1 MKTTFKDFLL
11 TLAVSVLLASNSFG
25 QGNSVKLDFETD
37 PEEAAPGIVFA
48 GTSEWIDPDFSI
60 DGNGYLKITDAL
72 NGQSGAIV
80 MPDLSNPP
88 GSALSSFSISA
99 DLRVGGGTAS
109 PADGFSFN
117 LVRPDDPLA
126 QDPPEL
132 TYSGIR
138 GEGSLP
144 EEGSRTGLGIGFD
157 EWQSGPTAPG
167 SSATDCGE
175 FMADTDAERF
185 DCVGI
190 SVRVDG
196 ELLGQVPFPI
206 RNGELEDQQSLQTGP
221 LIEGDLEERTLALGY
236 ARLVITVTP
245 DGNNPDTRSNLSVIY
260 KDRTVFDEVI
270 DYRPT
275 PGQLV
280 FAGRTG
286 GANANHHIDNIEI
299 TTDFDPDPLGDFNLD
314 MVIDVTDF
322 MILADNM
329 NTTPGLGL
337 QNDYQLGD
345 VNFSGT
351 VDLADFVAFRSL
363 YAAAQGGGAAAVP
376 EPSGAFLAGF
386 VCLALAAFRRRSSR

>member
-11 TLAVSVLLASNSFG
+11 TLAVSVLYASTSFG
-25 QGNSVKLDFETD
+25 QGSVFLDFETD
-37 PEEAAPGIVFA
+37 PEDAAPGIVFA
-48 GTSEWIDPDFSI
+48 GNAEWIDPDFSF
-60 DGNGYLKITDAL
+60 DGNGYLKITDAE
-72 NGQSGAIV
+72 NSQSGAIV
-80 MPDLSNPP
+80 MPDLSDPP
-88 GSALSSFSISA
+88 GTALKSFSIAA
-99 DLRVGGGTAS
+99 DLRVGGGTDS

-117 LVRPDDPLA
+117 LVRPEDPLA

-167 SSATDCGE
+167 ASNTSCGE
-175 FMADTDAERF
+175 FQADTDAERF

-196 ELLGQVPFPI
+196 VLLGQVPFPV
-206 RNGELEDQQSLQTGP
+206 RNGALEDQQSLQTGP
-221 LIEGDLEERTLALGY
+221 LIQGSLEERTEALGF

-245 DGNNPDTRSNLSVIY
+245 DANNPDSRSNLSVIY

-286 GANANHHIDNIEI
+286 GANANHHIDNISI
-299 TTDFDPDPLGDFNLD
+299 TTDFTPDPLGDFNLD
-314 MVIDVTDF
+314 EVIDLADF
-322 MILADNM
+322 MILSDNM

-337 QNDYQLGD
+337 EGDYQLGD

-351 VDLADFVAFRSL
+351 IDLSDFVGFRAL
-363 YAAAQGGGAAAVP
+363 YTAAQAGGAAAVP
-376 EPSGAFLAGF
+376 EPSGLILAGL
-386 VCLALAAFRRRSSR
+386 VCLGLAAVRRRPSR